1 MNIKNNKSIQ
11 VWIGFIHVK
20 PKLNKISSLDG
31 AIGAFFTGLVLA
43 KNQKDYIDK
52 LTDFLQEEGLEI
64 IETEDVEPYEE
75 YQKKYN
81 APKEICGLVENL
93 SEDKPIAVNR
103 FDSYEN
109 E

>member
-1 MNIKNNKSIQ
+1 M
-11 VWIGFIHVK
+11 
-20 PKLNKISSLDG
+20 
-31 AIGAFFTGLVLA
+31 
-43 KNQKDYIDK
+43 
-52 LTDFLQEEGLEI
+52 QEEGLEI

>member
-43 KNQKDYIDK
+43 KNQKDYIRFFARRRFRD
-52 LTDFLQEEGLEI
+52 
-64 IETEDVEPYEE
+64 YR
-75 YQKKYN
+75 
-81 APKEICGLVENL
+81 
-93 SEDKPIAVNR
+93 NR
-103 FDSYEN
+103 RC
-109 E
+109 

>member
-1 MNIKNNKSIQ
+1 MEQQELFLLGQFSLKTK
-11 VWIGFIHVK
+11 
-20 PKLNKISSLDG
+20 KITL
-31 AIGAFFTGLVLA
+31 
-43 KNQKDYIDK
+43 
-52 LTDFLQEEGLEI
+52 DFLQEEGLEI